1 MNGGPRF
8 YYTARIDLAGNLNF
22 RGLTGYDGKKREDL
36 VLPVER
42 ISFSRIFLERRD
54 WRETFSS
61 SPYSI
66 VIRRIII
73 HVLSRIV
80 LNRFWRNVFLGSV
93 TSYQYIIF
101 GRNEEKI
108 LGRGNGWSEISFLR
122 GMKLILFFVIALTAR
137 DVETIYF
144 RYIIL

>member
-1 MNGGPRF
+1 MNSGPRF

-80 LNRFWRNVFLGSV
+80 LVDVGGTCS
-93 TSYQYIIF
+93 
-101 GRNEEKI
+101 
-108 LGRGNGWSEISFLR
+108 SEVSRVINISFLEETKKR
-122 GMKLILFFVIALTAR
+122 YWVEGMDGVKFHSSAV
-137 DVETIYF
+137 
-144 RYIIL
+144 